1 MAHPID
7 ELLQRIYGSSY
18 EDILREFAEAEA
30 EVLAEGGPDPDPEG
44 FERLWNKIIEEHGKG
59 GARG

>member
-7 ELLQRIYGSSY
+7 ELLQRIYGFSD

-30 EVLAEGGPDPDPEG
+30 EVLAEGGPEPDPEG
-44 FERLWNKIIEEHGKG
+44 FERLWEKLEKEHGKG